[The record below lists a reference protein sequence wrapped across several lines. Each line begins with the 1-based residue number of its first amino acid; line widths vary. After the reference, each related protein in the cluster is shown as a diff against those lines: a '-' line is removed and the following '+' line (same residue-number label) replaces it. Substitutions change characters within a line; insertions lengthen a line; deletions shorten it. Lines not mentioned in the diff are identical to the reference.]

1 MKNDRFYI
9 GNIKICTEYVEE
21 PVLVMEDFAGVSSFG
36 NIKTKNEIYKE
47 NALLVKT
54 RNGLYIDTEDLSVLD
69 IAYLYFENKKT
80 ITTGE
85 PYMFS
90 GSRGSYVG
98 NKFVDGESLQP
109 YVTKEEDKSKSTSLL
124 SLRHNNR

>member
-1 MKNDRFYI
+1 MKNDRFYV
-9 GNIKICTEYVEE
+9 GTIKVCTEYVEE

-36 NIKTKNEIYKE
+36 NIKTKSEVYKE

-54 RNGLYIDTEDLSVLD
+54 RNGLYIDTADLTVLD
-69 IAYLYFENKKT
+69 IAYLYLENKKS

-98 NKFVDGESLQP
+98 NKFVDRESLQP
-109 YVTKEEDKSKSTSLL
+109 YVTKEDKSKSTSLL